1 MLIVGEEAWI
11 LWIGIAE
18 IYIKRFSRQA
28 LYTISLFIFL
38 GDCDGICHCT
48 TNVGIEMLCW
58 AQHIDSICLV
68 MKLSPQLLMVPHK
81 SMCSTREY
89 QNIQLYKYVFH
100 LHVLL
105 FYHLNGLIVF
115 FPSACS
121 NVQSF
126 SWEPTLT
133 RNIVFR
139 GKGFPPA
146 LLSKKSCRTAIS
158 CYAAWSFF
166 CKKFT
171 RSKCFRLQPR
181 IFRNAV
187 SGEYEL
193 WFIGFQLFISFR
205 MTFFLVS
212 FFLNMWK

>member
-89 QNIQLYKYVFH
+89 QNIQVCVPLACVS
-100 LHVLL
+100 VLSL
-105 FYHLNGLIVF
+105 KWTNCLLPISLQQCSKFFMRAHPYQKHCLQREGISSSIAFEEILQNGHQLLCCLI
-115 FPSACS
+115 
-121 NVQSF
+121 
-126 SWEPTLT
+126 
-133 RNIVFR
+133 I
-139 GKGFPPA
+139 
-146 LLSKKSCRTAIS
+146 LL
-158 CYAAWSFF
+158 
-166 CKKFT
+166 
-171 RSKCFRLQPR
+171 
-181 IFRNAV
+181 
-187 SGEYEL
+187 
-193 WFIGFQLFISFR
+193 
-205 MTFFLVS
+205 
-212 FFLNMWK
+212 